1 MKKGQVTV
9 FIIFAIIIVSLII
22 IFFIAKPDILNI
34 QEYFM
39 DSEVKQARSFIENC
53 IESTTQE
60 AIYNIGQTGG
70 YFISPNLST
79 ENNIAYYRI
88 GNEIYIPSKEQIEKE
103 LEEYTNQMLFFCTR
117 NFIDFPN
124 LKVEQGEIKTNV
136 EIKDKTVL
144 FKIDYSL
151 SISKEEKTSTFKNF
165 ETEVPVRLNTIYDS
179 IYKIIN
185 EYMDK
190 ERLCISCIDE
200 LLEEKDLYFEMNDLD
215 EETIFFAIIDANSKI
230 KEEDFWFYF
239 ANKY

>member
-1 MKKGQVTV
+1 MKRGQVTV

-34 QEYFM
+34 QEYFI
-39 DSEVKQARSFIENC
+39 DSEVKQARSFVGDC

-70 YFISPNLST
+70 YFISSNLST

-88 GNEIYIPSKEQIEKE
+88 GKEIYIPSKEQIKKE
-103 LEEYTNQMLFFCTR
+103 LEDYTNQMLFFCTK

-136 EIKDKTVL
+136 EIKAKTVL
-144 FKIDYSL
+144 FKINYPL
-151 SISKEEKTSTFKNF
+151 SISKEERTSTFEKF
-165 ETEVPVRLNTIYDS
+165 ETEVSVRLNTIYDS

-185 EYMDK
+185 EYMDE

-200 LLEEKDLYFEMNDLD
+200 LLTEKDLYFEMNDLD

-230 KEEDFWFYF
+230 KREDFWFYF